1 MARNEIE
8 SKAKVEALNVPA
20 DFRMLSEVYK
30 YVLVYV
36 NNACYEASCRLRES
50 NPVSCASRV
59 TAFGIS
65 GIEHATK
72 GPLHNGPPAPQPR
85 MCVLSYNRAASPQNV
100 GAGRWFMRFG
110 LIGVR

>member
-50 NPVSCASRV
+50 NPVSCDGIRHFWNRTRHERPTPQWTSGP
-59 TAFGIS
+59 TA
-65 GIEHATK
+65 
-72 GPLHNGPPAPQPR
+72 
-85 MCVLSYNRAASPQNV
+85 
-100 GAGRWFMRFG
+100 
-110 LIGVR
+110 

>member
-1 MARNEIE
+1 MHVTRLHAGYE
-8 SKAKVEALNVPA
+8 KAIQ
-20 DFRMLSEVYK
+20 
-30 YVLVYV
+30 
-36 NNACYEASCRLRES
+36 C
-50 NPVSCASRV
+50 RV